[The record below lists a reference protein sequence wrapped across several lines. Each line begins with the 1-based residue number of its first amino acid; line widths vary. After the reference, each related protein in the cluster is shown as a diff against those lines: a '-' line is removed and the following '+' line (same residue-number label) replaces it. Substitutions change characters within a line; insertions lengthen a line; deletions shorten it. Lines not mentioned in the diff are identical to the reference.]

1 MSGWSVREGPP
12 LRDSLLTASDREQFE
27 ATRLLTSQ
35 LVLGLQRIRPG
46 GTMVILMHKADAWP
60 SVLLMRDFVGF
71 TDKLVLFKPTSGH
84 KTRSSFY
91 LVAKGVQPQH
101 EAALQA
107 TGRWKAKWR
116 MATFGLGSGD
126 AFEGEVLSNGE
137 EAGVR
142 AVLDEF
148 GPTLVAM
155 AESVFAVQAEALR
168 KAPWMKEAMRKRDES
183 RQG

>member
-1 MSGWSVREGPP
+1 
-12 LRDSLLTASDREQFE
+12 
-27 ATRLLTSQ
+27 
-35 LVLGLQRIRPG
+35 
-46 GTMVILMHKADAWP
+46 MVVLMHKAYAWP
-60 SVLLMRDFVGF
+60 SVLLMRDFASF
-71 TDKLVLFKPTSGH
+71 TDKVVLFKPRSGH

-126 AFEGEVLSNGE
+126 AFEGEVLNSGE
-137 EAGVR
+137 EVAVR

-155 AESVFAVQAEALR
+155 AEPVFAVQAEALR
-168 KAPWMKEAMRKRDES
+168 KAPWMKEAMRKRDQS
-183 RQG
+183 QQG